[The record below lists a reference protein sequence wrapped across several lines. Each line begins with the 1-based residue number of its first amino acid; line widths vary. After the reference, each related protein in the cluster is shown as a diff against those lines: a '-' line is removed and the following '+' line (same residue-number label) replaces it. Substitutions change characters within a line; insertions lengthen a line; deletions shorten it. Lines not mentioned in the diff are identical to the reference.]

1 MTGTDDTSHLAKTS
15 LLGRLGISVR
25 GVVVVTVT
33 VTVCGMSFAG
43 KTVAEPL
50 YSLAGIVIGY
60 YFGQMKH
67 QAQS

>member
-1 MTGTDDTSHLAKTS
+1 MTTDTAHISKDS
-15 LLGRLGISVR
+15 LLGRLGLSVR
-25 GVVVVTVT
+25 GCVVVVVT

-50 YSLAGIVIGY
+50 YSLAGMVIGY

-67 QAQS
+67 SQQST